1 MKKTHFQLNL
11 QISFL
16 REGDK
21 FIAYAPALD
30 LSTSGDTYEQA
41 KKRFEE
47 ATEIFLEE
55 VFKRGTLDEVLGDL
69 GWKKVRARWEPPLVV
84 GQESQTVSV
93 PLYS

>member
-1 MKKTHFQLNL
+1 MKKAYLSLNL
-11 QISFL
+11 QTSFL

-47 ATEIFLEE
+47 VVEVFFEEIFN
-55 VFKRGTLDEVLGDL
+55 KGTLNEVLEGL
-69 GWKKVRARWEPPLVV
+69 GWKKVNAQWQPPLVV
-84 GQESQTVSV
+84 GQESQTINI
-93 PLYS
+93 PLYN